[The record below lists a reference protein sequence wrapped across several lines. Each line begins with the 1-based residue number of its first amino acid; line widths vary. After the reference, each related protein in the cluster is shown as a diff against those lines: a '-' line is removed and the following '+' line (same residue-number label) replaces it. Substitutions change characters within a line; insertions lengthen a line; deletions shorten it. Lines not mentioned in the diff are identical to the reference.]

1 MFDTA
6 SASNGV
12 KFALLEGQL
21 LTREID
27 RATFIARAADLGPPA
42 QAVAEAADKFMA
54 IAANQAARRATLR
67 SSYDY
72 IVVGSGASGSVVA
85 RRLAENPDAQVLLLE
100 AGGDDLKP
108 GILITETW
116 FFNQGGEFDWNFAA
130 ERSPSVNNRSI
141 AQAMGKAIGGGTSI
155 NGMVWAR
162 GHKNDF
168 DHWAKE
174 AGDDAWNYQHVLD
187 IYRRIEDWH
196 GVPDPQRRGS
206 GGEVFVQPAPNPSSI
221 APAFLRA
228 AESLGIPTFADQN
241 GVMQEGSGGGAITN
255 VRIRDGRRLNIPSSY
270 LYPVMDQANLTVLTG
285 AYVNRLTMKGDT
297 VTGVEFEWKN
307 EVRKIKAS
315 SEVVLSAGAI
325 QTPKLLMLSGIG
337 DRAELDRFGIATV
350 SHLPGVGRNF
360 QDHPIIG
367 GGLWQAPG
375 PLPTRNNAAE
385 ANLFVKSRP
394 ELNTPDLHIWH
405 IEAPYLSE
413 VTARYAVENV
423 WSISPGLSRPESRG
437 FLRLKSASPHEAME
451 IHANMLTDPRDLA
464 ALRRSMEITRE
475 LGNSEA
481 MKPFVKREILPG
493 DPQGEALDNLIRD
506 GVMSMHHPTCTAK
519 MGQDDLSVVDA
530 QLRVYGVKNLRIA
543 DGSIMPTIT
552 TGNTHA
558 PCVIIGERLAEIL
571 NARAYRSARRRPAT
585 TTSRVSPEGN
595 AACPS

>member
-12 KFALLEGQL
+12 KLALLEGQL

-27 RATFIARAADLGPPA
+27 RATFIERATNLGLPA
-42 QAVAEAADKFMA
+42 PAIGDAADKFMA

-72 IVVGSGASGSVVA
+72 IVIGSGASGSVVA
-85 RRLAENPDAQVLLLE
+85 RRLAENQDAQVLLLE
-100 AGGDDLKP
+100 AGGEDLKP
-108 GILITETW
+108 GILIPETW

-174 AGDDAWNYQHVLD
+174 AGDDAWNYRHVLD

-196 GVPDPQRRGS
+196 GVPDLQRRGS

-228 AESLGIPTFADQN
+228 AESLSIPTFADQN
-241 GVMQEGSGGGAITN
+241 GVMQEGSGGAAITN

-270 LYPVMDQANLTVLTG
+270 LYPVMDQANLTVLTA
-285 AYVNRLTMKGDT
+285 AYVNRLTIEGNT
-297 VTGVEFEWKN
+297 VTGV
-307 EVRKIKAS
+307 
-315 SEVVLSAGAI
+315 
-325 QTPKLLMLSGIG
+325 
-337 DRAELDRFGIATV
+337 TV
-350 SHLPGVGRNF
+350 QVGWCM
-360 QDHPIIG
+360 DM
-367 GGLWQAPG
+367 APS
-375 PLPTRNNAAE
+375 L
-385 ANLFVKSRP
+385 
-394 ELNTPDLHIWH
+394 
-405 IEAPYLSE
+405 
-413 VTARYAVENV
+413 
-423 WSISPGLSRPESRG
+423 
-437 FLRLKSASPHEAME
+437 
-451 IHANMLTDPRDLA
+451 
-464 ALRRSMEITRE
+464 
-475 LGNSEA
+475 
-481 MKPFVKREILPG
+481 
-493 DPQGEALDNLIRD
+493 
-506 GVMSMHHPTCTAK
+506 AK

-530 QLRVYGVKNLRIA
+530 QLRVYGVKKLRIA

-571 NARAYRSARRRPAT
+571 NADPTDPRGAARQRRRLAFPQK
-585 TTSRVSPEGN
+585 EILQ
-595 AACPS
+595 

>member
-1 MFDTA
+1 MFDIA

-12 KFALLEGQL
+12 KLALLEGQL

-27 RATFIARAADLGPPA
+27 RASFIERAANLGLPSPA
-42 QAVAEAADKFMA
+42 IGDAADKFVA
-54 IAANQAARRATLR
+54 IAANQAARRATLS

-72 IVVGSGASGSVVA
+72 IVIGSGASGSVVA
-85 RRLAENPDAQVLLLE
+85 RRLAENQDAQVLLLE
-100 AGGDDLKP
+100 AGGEDLKP

-116 FFNQGGEFDWNFAA
+116 FFNQGGEFDWSFAA
-130 ERSPSVNNRSI
+130 ERSPGVNNRSI

-168 DHWAKE
+168 DRWAKE
-174 AGDDAWNYQHVLD
+174 AGDEAWNYRHVLD

-196 GVPDPQRRGS
+196 GVPDRERRGS

-241 GVMQEGSGGGAITN
+241 GVMQEGSGGAAITN

-270 LYPVMDQANLTVLTG
+270 LYPAMDQANLTVLTG
-285 AYVNRLTMKGDT
+285 AYVNRLTIEGNT
-297 VTGVEFEWKN
+297 ITGVVFDWQN
-307 EVRKIKAS
+307 EVHRIEAS

-325 QTPKLLMLSGIG
+325 QTPKILMLSGIG
-337 DRAELDRFGIATV
+337 DRAELNRFGIATV
-350 SHLPGVGRNF
+350 SHLPGVGRNL

-367 GGLWQAPG
+367 GGLWEAPG

-385 ANLFVKSRP
+385 ANLFVKSCP

-405 IEAPYLSE
+405 VEAPYLSE
-413 VTARYAVENV
+413 VTRRHAVENA
-423 WSISPGLSRPESRG
+423 WSISPGLVRPKSRG
-437 FLRLKSASPHEAME
+437 FLRLKSANPKDTVE
-451 IHANMLTDPRDLA
+451 IHTNMLTDPRDLA

-481 MKPFVKREILPG
+481 MRPFVKREILPRDLEG
-493 DPQGEALDNLIRD
+493 DALDNLIRD
-506 GVMSMHHPTCTAK
+506 GAMSMHHPTCTAK
-519 MGQDDLSVVDA
+519 MGKDELSVVDA
-530 QLRVYGVKNLRIA
+530 QLRVYGVKRLRIA

-552 TGNTHA
+552 TGNTQA

-571 NARAYRSARRRPAT
+571 DS
-585 TTSRVSPEGN
+585 
-595 AACPS
+595 

>member
-27 RATFIARAADLGPPA
+27 RTTFVERAASLGLPA
-42 QAVAEAADKFMA
+42 PVVAEAADKFAA
-54 IAANQAARRATLR
+54 IATNQAARRAALR

-72 IVVGSGASGSVVA
+72 IVIGSGASGSVVA
-85 RRLAENPDAQVLLLE
+85 RRLAENRDARVLLLE
-100 AGGDDLKP
+100 AGGEDLKP

-116 FFNQGGEFDWNFAA
+116 FFNQGGEFDWNFGA
-130 ERSPSVNNRSI
+130 ERSPSVTNRSI
-141 AQAMGKAIGGGTSI
+141 VQAMGKAVGGGTSI

-168 DHWAKE
+168 DRWAKE
-174 AGDDAWNYQHVLD
+174 TGDDAWNYRHVLD

-196 GVPDPQRRGS
+196 GAPDPERRGS

-241 GVMQEGSGGGAITN
+241 GVMQEGPGGAAITD
-255 VRIRDGRRLNIPSSY
+255 VRIRNGRRLNIPANY
-270 LYPVMDQANLTVLTG
+270 LYPAMDQANLTVLTG
-285 AYVNRLTMKGDT
+285 AYVNRLTTEGII
-297 VTGVEFEWKN
+297 VTGVEFEWQGQ
-307 EVRKIKAS
+307 VRAIKAS
-315 SEVVLSAGAI
+315 GEVVLSAGAI
-325 QTPKLLMLSGIG
+325 QTPKILMLSGIG
-337 DRAELDRFGIATV
+337 DRAELNRFGIATV
-350 SHLPGVGRNF
+350 SHLPGVGQNF

-367 GGLWQAPG
+367 GGLWEAPE
-375 PLPTRNNAAE
+375 PLPMRNNAAE

-394 ELNTPDLHIWH
+394 GLDTPDLHIWH
-405 IEAPYLSE
+405 VEAPYLSE
-413 VTARYAVENV
+413 VTARHAVENV
-423 WSISPGLSRPESRG
+423 WSISPGLVRPESRG
-437 FLRLKSASPHEAME
+437 FLRLKSADPREAPE
-451 IHANMLTDPRDLA
+451 IHANMLGDPRDLA

-481 MKPFVKREILPG
+481 MQPFVKREILPG
-493 DPQGEALDNLIRD
+493 DRKGEALDDLIRD
-506 GVMSMHHPTCTAK
+506 GAMSMHHPTCTAK
-519 MGQDDLSVVDA
+519 MGQDGLSVVDA
-530 QLRVYGVKNLRIA
+530 KLRVYGVKNLRIA

-552 TGNTHA
+552 TGNTQA

-571 NARAYRSARRRPAT
+571 
-585 TTSRVSPEGN
+585 
-595 AACPS
+595 AA

>member
-1 MFDTA
+1 
-6 SASNGV
+6 
-12 KFALLEGQL
+12 L
-21 LTREID
+21 
-27 RATFIARAADLGPPA
+27 
-42 QAVAEAADKFMA
+42 
-54 IAANQAARRATLR
+54 
-67 SSYDY
+67 
-72 IVVGSGASGSVVA
+72 
-85 RRLAENPDAQVLLLE
+85 VL
-100 AGGDDLKP
+100 
-108 GILITETW
+108 
-116 FFNQGGEFDWNFAA
+116 QSRGEFDWNFAA

-174 AGDDAWNYQHVLD
+174 AGDDAWNYRHVLE

-228 AESLGIPTFADQN
+228 AESLGIPTFDDQN
-241 GVMQEGSGGGAITN
+241 GVMQEGSGGAAITN

-270 LYPVMDQANLTVLTG
+270 LYPVMDQANLTVLTA
-285 AYVNRLTMKGDT
+285 AYVNRLTIEGNT
-297 VTGVEFEWKN
+297 VTGVEFEWQN
-307 EVRKIKAS
+307 EVRRIKAS

-325 QTPKLLMLSGIG
+325 QTPKTLMLSGIG
-337 DRAELDRFGIATV
+337 DRAELDRFGIGTV

-367 GGLWQAPG
+367 GGLWEAPG
-375 PLPTRNNAAE
+375 PLPTRNNASE

-394 ELNTPDLHIWH
+394 ELNMPDLHIWH
-405 IEAPYLSE
+405 VEAAYLSE
-413 VTARYAVENV
+413 VTGRHAVENV
-423 WSISPGLSRPESRG
+423 WSISPGLARPESRG
-437 FLRLKSASPHEAME
+437 FLRLKSASPQEAME

-493 DPQGEALDNLIRD
+493 DLEGEALDNLIRD
-506 GVMSMHHPTCTAK
+506 GAMSMHHPTCTAK
-519 MGQDDLSVVDA
+519 MDLSVVDA
-530 QLRVYGVKNLRIA
+530 QLRVYGVKKLRIA

-571 NARAYRSARRRPAT
+571 NA
-585 TTSRVSPEGN
+585 
-595 AACPS
+595 

>member
-12 KFALLEGQL
+12 KLALLEGQL
-21 LTREID
+21 LTREIN
-27 RATFIARAADLGPPA
+27 RATFLERAANLGLPA
-42 QAVAEAADKFMA
+42 LATGDAADKFMS

-72 IVVGSGASGSVVA
+72 IVIGSGASGSVVA
-85 RRLAENPDAQVLLLE
+85 RRLAENQDAQVLLLE
-100 AGGDDLKP
+100 AGGGDLTP

-116 FFNQGGEFDWNFAA
+116 FLNLGGEFDWNFAA

-155 NGMVWAR
+155 NAMVWAR

-168 DHWAKE
+168 DYWAME
-174 AGDDAWNYQHVLD
+174 ASDDAWSYRHVLD
-187 IYRRIEDWH
+187 IYRRIEDWR

-241 GVMQEGSGGGAITN
+241 GVMQERSGGAAITN

-270 LYPVMDQANLTVLTG
+270 LYPVMDQANLTVLTH
-285 AYVNRLTMKGDT
+285 ASVNRLTIEGNT
-297 VTGVEFEWKN
+297 VTGVEFEWRN
-307 EVRKIKAS
+307 EVRRIKAS

-325 QTPKLLMLSGIG
+325 QTPKILMLSGIG

-367 GGLWQAPG
+367 GGLWEAPG

-405 IEAPYLSE
+405 VEVAYLSE
-413 VTARYAVENV
+413 ATVRHAVENV
-423 WSISPGLSRPESRG
+423 WSITPGLVRPESRG
-437 FLRLKSASPHEAME
+437 FLRLKSANPQEAME

-464 ALRRSMEITRE
+464 ALRRGMEITRE

-493 DPQGEALDNLIRD
+493 DLEGEALDNLIRD
-506 GVMSMHHPTCTAK
+506 GAMSMHHPTCTAK

-530 QLRVYGVKNLRIA
+530 QLRVYGVKKLRIA

-552 TGNTHA
+552 TGNTQA
-558 PCVIIGERLAEIL
+558 PCVIIGERLAEML
-571 NARAYRSARRRPAT
+571 NAGAGDFDVRRLSMITTPSA
-585 TTSRVSPEGN
+585 
-595 AACPS
+595 AAA

>member
-12 KFALLEGQL
+12 KLALLEGQL

-27 RATFIARAADLGPPA
+27 RATFIERAADLGLPA
-42 QAVAEAADKFMA
+42 PALGDAADKFMA
-54 IAANQAARRATLR
+54 IAANQAARRTTLR

-85 RRLAENPDAQVLLLE
+85 RRLAENQDAQVLLLE
-100 AGGDDLKP
+100 AGGEDLKP
-108 GILITETW
+108 SILITETW
-116 FFNQGGEFDWNFAA
+116 FLNLGGEFDWNFGA
-130 ERSPSVNNRSI
+130 ERNPSVNNRSI
-141 AQAMGKAIGGGTSI
+141 VQAMGKAVGGGTSI
-155 NGMVWAR
+155 NAMVWAH

-174 AGDDAWNYQHVLD
+174 ADDAWNYQRVLN

-196 GVPDPQRRGS
+196 GAPDPERRGS

-221 APAFLRA
+221 APAFLKA

-241 GVMQEGSGGGAITN
+241 GVILEGPGGAAITN
-255 VRIRDGRRLNIPSSY
+255 VRIRDGRRLNIPTSY

-285 AYVNRLTMKGDT
+285 AYVNRLTVEGGA
-297 VTGVEFEWKN
+297 VTGVEFEWQGK
-307 EVRKIKAS
+307 VRTIRAS

-325 QTPKLLMLSGIG
+325 QTPKMLMMSGIG

-350 SHLPGVGRNF
+350 LHLPGVGRNF

-367 GGLWQAPG
+367 GGLWEAPE
-375 PLPTRNNAAE
+375 PLPMRNNAAE
-385 ANLFVKSRP
+385 ANLFVRSRP
-394 ELNTPDLHIWH
+394 DLKTPDLHIWH

-413 VTARYAVENV
+413 VTGRHAVENV
-423 WSISPGLSRPESRG
+423 WSISPGLVRPESRG
-437 FLRLKSASPHEAME
+437 FLRLKSADPHEAPE
-451 IHANMLTDPRDLA
+451 IHANMLADPRDLA
-464 ALRRSMEITRE
+464 ALRRGMEITRL
-475 LGNSEA
+475 LGNSA
-481 MKPFVKREILPG
+481 VMKPFVKREILPG
-493 DPQGEALDNLIRD
+493 PVEGEALDNLIRD
-506 GVMSMHHPTCTAK
+506 GAMSMHHPTCTAK
-519 MGQDDLSVVDA
+519 MGRDDLSVVHA
-530 QLRVYGVKNLRIA
+530 KMRVHGVKKLRIA

-571 NARAYRSARRRPAT
+571 NA
-585 TTSRVSPEGN
+585 
-595 AACPS
+595 

>member
-21 LTREID
+21 LTRELD
-27 RATFIARAADLGPPA
+27 RTTFVERAASLGLPA
-42 QAVAEAADKFMA
+42 PKVADSADKFMA
-54 IAANQAARRATLR
+54 IGDNQAARRAALQ

-72 IVVGSGASGSVVA
+72 IVIGSGASGSVVA
-85 RRLAENPDAQVLLLE
+85 RRLAENRDAQVLLLE
-100 AGGDDLKP
+100 AGGEDLKP

-116 FFNQGGEFDWNFAA
+116 FLNQGGEFDWNFGA
-130 ERSPSVNNRSI
+130 ERSPSVNDRSI
-141 AQAMGKAIGGGTSI
+141 VQATGKAVGGGTSI
-155 NGMVWAR
+155 NAMVWVH

-168 DHWAKE
+168 DYWAKE
-174 AGDDAWNYQHVLD
+174 ASDDAWNYQHVLD

-196 GVPDPQRRGS
+196 GAPDPERRGS

-221 APAFLRA
+221 APAFLKA
-228 AESLGIPTFADQN
+228 AESIGIPTFADQN
-241 GVMQEGSGGGAITN
+241 GIMKEGPGGAAITN

-285 AYVNRLTMKGDT
+285 AYVNRLTIVGSA
-297 VTGVEFEWKN
+297 VTGVEFEWRG
-307 EVRKIKAS
+307 EVRTIKAS

-325 QTPKLLMLSGIG
+325 QTPKILMLSGIG

-367 GGLWQAPG
+367 GGLWEAPESL
-375 PLPTRNNAAE
+375 PLRNNGAE
-385 ANLFVKSRP
+385 ANLLTKSRR
-394 ELNTPDLHIWH
+394 ELDTPDLQIWH
-405 IEAPYLSE
+405 AELPYLSE
-413 VTARYAVENV
+413 VTARHAVENV
-423 WSISPGLSRPESRG
+423 WSISPGLVRPESRG
-437 FLRLKSASPHEAME
+437 FLRLKSADPREAPE
-451 IHANMLTDPRDLA
+451 IHANMLADPRDLA
-464 ALRRSMEITRE
+464 ALRRSMEITRQ

-493 DPQGEALDNLIRD
+493 PVEGEALDNLIRD
-506 GVMSMHHPTCTAK
+506 GAMSMHHPTCTAK

-530 QLRVYGVKNLRIA
+530 KLRVYGVKNLRIA

-552 TGNTHA
+552 TGNTQA

-571 NARAYRSARRRPAT
+571 
-585 TTSRVSPEGN
+585 
-595 AACPS
+595 AA